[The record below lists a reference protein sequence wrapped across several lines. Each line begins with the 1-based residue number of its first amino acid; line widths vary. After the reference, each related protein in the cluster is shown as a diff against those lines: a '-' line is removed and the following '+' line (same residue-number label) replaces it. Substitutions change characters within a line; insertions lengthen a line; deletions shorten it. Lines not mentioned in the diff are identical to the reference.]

1 MAILSYKPKQ
11 PKLSPHMKVE
21 NLTQHPHL
29 TEEIAR
35 WHYNE
40 WHSLY
45 PESTFQEFVQDIEH
59 CLNEEAVPATRVLLD
74 SDKVVGSASVL
85 KQDMTTNQHLSPW
98 LANVY
103 ISPEH
108 RGKGLGSILIEQVMK
123 QVQQTGIETL
133 YLFTEDQACF
143 YKRLGWQLLKQENYS
158 GAEVS
163 IMAADLREAN

>member
-1 MAILSYKPKQ
+1 
-11 PKLSPHMKVE
+11 MKVE

-45 PESTFQEFVQDIEH
+45 PESSFQEFVQDLEQ
-59 CLNEEAVPATRVLLD
+59 CLSEESVPATWVLLD
-74 SDKVVGSASVL
+74 SGEVIGSASVL
-85 KQDMTTNQHLSPW
+85 KQDMTTNLHLSPW

-123 QVQQTGIETL
+123 QVQQTDIETL

-143 YKRLGWQLLKQENYS
+143 YKRLGWRLLKQEQYS

-163 IMAADLREAN
+163 VMAVKLSDQA

>member
-1 MAILSYKPKQ
+1 
-11 PKLSPHMKVE
+11 MKVE

-29 TEEIAR
+29 TEEIAL

-45 PESTFQEFVQDIEH
+45 PESSFQEFVQDIEQ
-59 CLNEEAVPATRVLLD
+59 CLNQEAVPATWVLLD
-74 SDKVVGSASVL
+74 SGKVVGSASVL

-103 ISPEH
+103 ISSEY
-108 RGKGLGSILIEQVMK
+108 RGKGLGSLLIEEVMK

-133 YLFTEDQACF
+133 DLFTEDQACV
-143 YKRLGWQLLKQENYS
+143 YKRLGWQLLKQESYS

-163 IMAADLREAN
+163 IMAANLKEPN